1 MKVSIITVTFNSEN
15 TVNDT
20 LLSIQGQDYGN
31 IEHIIIDGAS
41 KDKTLDIVKSY
52 KHVTKIISEQDKG
65 IYDAMNKGLRLAT
78 GDIIGILNSD
88 DFYSSNQIISQIVN
102 CFNENRTDTVYGDL
116 EYVDSKNTDKVVRTW
131 LSGNYKKKNFYY
143 GWMPPHPTFFVR
155 KELYLKY
162 GMFNTNFKMAADY
175 EFMLRLLFKNNIST
189 SYLSKIIVKMRVGG
203 LSNSNLKNRLRANNE
218 DSKAWKINNLKP
230 KFYTFLLKPTLKI
243 KQYF

>member
-1 MKVSIITVTFNSEN
+1 MKISIITVTYNSAN
-15 TVNDT
+15 TIKDT
-20 LLSIQGQDYGN
+20 LESIKNQDYSD
-31 IEHIIIDGAS
+31 IEHIIIDGGS
-41 KDKTLDIVKSY
+41 KDRTLEIINQY
-52 KHVTKIISEQDKG
+52 AHVSKVISESDKG
-65 IYDAMNKGLRLAT
+65 IYDAMNKGLKLAT
-78 GDIIGILNSD
+78 GEVIGILNSD